1 MLDDIDRDLVIRTL
15 LSEAGG
21 EGAEGQAAVAHVI
34 RNRMARGRYGGSSAG
49 EVVTAPNQFE
59 PWNTV
64 GSGAKND
71 PASYDP
77 NSSAYKAAG
86 KIVDGVF
93 GGEIADPTGGMTHF
107 YAPVAQSALGRDAPK
122 WAKGPSKKIGGHMF
136 FAPDGSISANDLSQG
151 LGDLGQDPSAAVPP
165 IAPMATAQP
174 QSRAG
179 MMGSTSPL
187 AYAPTGGGQPNM
199 QALLRQ
205 LLGVG
210 GGGSGFGGN
219 GGGNQHGPINQLLF
233 GPQGWQGRMQQSM
246 PGGLLGALFGG
257 GQQPQ
262 PQGQQPMQ
270 LPGLGGQPQ
279 PQTPAP
285 TAGGP
290 LGNGFGLP
298 DFGAIGAGMPMAE
311 GPGFA
316 QLAGSLFG
324 VL

>member
-1 MLDDIDRDLVIRTL
+1 
-15 LSEAGG
+15 
-21 EGAEGQAAVAHVI
+21 
-34 RNRMARGRYGGSSAG
+34 
-49 EVVTAPNQFE
+49 
-59 PWNTV
+59 
-64 GSGAKND
+64 
-71 PASYDP
+71 
-77 NSSAYKAAG
+77 
-86 KIVDGVF
+86 
-93 GGEIADPTGGMTHF
+93 
-107 YAPVAQSALGRDAPK
+107 
-122 WAKGPSKKIGGHMF
+122 MF

-174 QSRAG
+174 QGAAG

-187 AYAPTGGGQPNM
+187 AYAPMAQGQGQPDM
-199 QALLRQ
+199 RALLRQ
-205 LLGVG
+205 LLGVAG
-210 GGGSGFGGN
+210 GGAGFGGMGGGM
-219 GGGNQHGPINQLLF
+219 GGGNQHGALNQLLF

-246 PGGLLGALFGG
+246 PGGLLGSLFGG

-270 LPGLGGQPQ
+270 LPGLGGGQPQ
-279 PQTPAP
+279 PPAP

-290 LGNGFGLP
+290 LGNGLGLP